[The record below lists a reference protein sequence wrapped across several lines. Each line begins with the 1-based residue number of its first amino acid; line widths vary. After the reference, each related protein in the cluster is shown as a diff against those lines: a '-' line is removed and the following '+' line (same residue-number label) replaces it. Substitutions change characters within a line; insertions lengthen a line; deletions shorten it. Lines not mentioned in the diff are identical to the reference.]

1 MSTVLCHLG
10 QPRTSKP
17 ETQHE
22 YGMMRVQMI
31 QSPWACLSDEDFVHK
46 VTVEGCPF
54 YGALMNGRDL
64 MELQSEKA
72 VWRCQSILG
81 LDFDF
86 CPVPHQKMTEL
97 FKAEGLAPWVCYPTF
112 SNDPVTNGGESY
124 RLLWKV
130 NIDLNLKYEEC
141 LSAIREMRRI
151 SQGHA
156 DRFAANPTRL
166 FQGAN
171 RGPFF
176 VNESSPK
183 VNLRLLSHV

>member
-1 MSTVLCHLG
+1 MSVLCHLG

-31 QSPWACLSDEDFVHK
+31 QSPWVCLSEEEFIDK
-46 VTVEGCPF
+46 VTVQGCPF
-54 YGALMNGRDL
+54 YGALMHGRDL

-72 VWRCQSILG
+72 VWRAQSLLG
-81 LDFDF
+81 LDFDH
-86 CPVPHQKMTEL
+86 CPVSSRNMVEL
-97 FKAEGLAPWVCYPTF
+97 FSSQGLAPWAGYHTF
-112 SNDPVTNGGESY
+112 SNDPISNGGESY
-124 RLLWKV
+124 RLIWKV

-141 LSAIREMRRI
+141 SAAIKEMRLM

-156 DRFAANPTRL
+156 DKFAANPTRL

-171 RGPFF
+171 KGAFL
-176 VNESSPK
+176 VNGTAPK
-183 VNLRLLSHV
+183 INLRSLSHA